1 MNHPGW
7 ATAGQLC
14 KAPIRPYF
22 MYMAPLQHS
31 YRYDSEPMFNRFPI
45 ILNQN
50 SGNADISL
58 EVGKQKTGYILLKL
72 STFVLIVSKFE
83 FYVILGFLSTQKHP
97 CNGYLLV
104 ILLFVP
110 NHTFNKFKLV

>member
-1 MNHPGW
+1 
-7 ATAGQLC
+7 
-14 KAPIRPYF
+14 
-22 MYMAPLQHS
+22 MAPLQHS